1 MPVLRNTRIGDA
13 QNIQRQTGHDVV
25 IVLAFNPGDG
35 QMEYASYGR
44 DKAMCQIGQAVGD
57 AMFNTIE
64 RMFADAALPRQEG
77 R

>member
-35 QMEYASYGR
+35 QLEYASYGK
-44 DKAMCQIGQAVGD
+44 DEGMCARGKTLAD
-57 AMFNTIE
+57 EAFNCIAN
-64 RMFADAALPRQEG
+64 MLG